1 MVLVGYPT
9 GCPAENTQ
17 NTFACKSPLYGRENW
32 LHFRIVRILKCL
44 KVLLIKHKFKQ
55 IKANNIDT
63 FLGHPVVPELVEFSK
78 LLILLLAQLMVKT
91 SEDQRLQ

>member
-1 MVLVGYPT
+1 M
-9 GCPAENTQ
+9 
-17 NTFACKSPLYGRENW
+17 
-32 LHFRIVRILKCL
+32 

-91 SEDQRLQ
+91 SEDEWIQ